1 MKYKP
6 GLFYLFLKLYL
17 PLIFRLYYRRFRIIG
32 KENVPRSGPLIFAIN
47 HQNAFMDAIVVAA
60 SSVRNPWF
68 LTRASVFDS
77 PMARYLLSKLQM
89 IPIYRF
95 RDGMA
100 AMKRNDETLETCS
113 RLLNHDQCIL
123 IFPEGNH
130 DGRWAL
136 RPLQK
141 GLARIVFSTMD
152 KTSGATNVQIV
163 PVGLQYENI
172 FAAYSDLLI
181 SFGKPIP
188 SASYYELHKSDPAK
202 AVTALMEEV
211 RAKLSQLMVDIQPP
225 EAYEAKREALLDRPG
240 REQDLQARLLGD
252 RKYLEEISENNDA
265 AVSSKN
271 RKNKI
276 WCLPSAILLLPHLPS
291 IWLIRMIVNA
301 VVKDHHWT
309 SSIRV
314 AALAFGAPLVY
325 AAELAILSSYF
336 NWWTLALIAAVILPA
351 TGLLGLRLRD
361 QCRGSAL

>member
-6 GLFYLFLKLYL
+6 GLFYRFLKLYL
-17 PLIFRLYYRRFRIIG
+17 PFIFQLYYRRFKIIG

-68 LTRASVFDS
+68 LTRASVFGN
-77 PMARYLLSKLQM
+77 PVARYWLSKLQM

-141 GLARIVFSTMD
+141 GLARIVFNTMD
-152 KTSGATNVQIV
+152 KTGGQTNIQIV

-172 FAAYSDLLI
+172 FATYSDLLI
-181 SFGKPIP
+181 SFGKPLQ
-188 SASYYELHKSDPAK
+188 SKNYYELHKSDPAK
-202 AVTALMEEV
+202 AAVVLTEAV
-211 RAKLSQLMVDIQPP
+211 SAQLSQLMVDIQPSQ
-225 EAYEAKREALLDRPG
+225 AYEAKRQALLNRPG
-240 REQDLQARLLGD
+240 REQELQARLLGD
-252 RKYLEEISENNDA
+252 RKFLEKISESNDT
-265 AVSSKN
+265 AVPAKN
-271 RKNKI
+271 KKNKI
-276 WCLPSAILLLPHLPS
+276 WCLPSSILLLPHLPS

-325 AAELAILSSYF
+325 AAELVILSNYF
-336 NWWTLALIAAVILPA
+336 NWWKLALIAVVILPA
-351 TGLLGLRLRD
+351 SGLLGLRLRD